1 MMKRLSQRL
10 SKRWEGFDAGD
21 PSKQFELIDCLGEGT
36 YGMVWTAKDVGSGRM
51 SAVKIVPIDG
61 DLEEIKLEIGIMR
74 DSTSDFIIKLFSSF
88 VSLDKKHIWMSM
100 EICEA
105 GSVNDLMFVTDKT
118 LTLEQLTDVAAAG
131 CMGLAYLHKRFIIHR
146 DIKCGNIL
154 LNANGCVKLA
164 DFGVSAV
171 LKSREDR
178 TTTAIGAPFWM
189 APEVIQ
195 EEPYDGRADVWSL
208 GITVI
213 EMAESRPPNSHIH
226 PMRALFVIPHQPA
239 PKLAE
244 TDRWPDDMVTFVT
257 AALVKNIE
265 ERATSAELVNHP
277 FIAKACKRLMQNK
290 GSSDFLQKLV
300 RDNLKRI
307 EEFRNLDED
316 GEGSEGSAES
326 DDSDEEGEQ
335 KSGGTTLSAAH
346 SHAQNATDKSKA
358 RGKEG
363 PKAAAASSSTS
374 SSTAAKTAAASS
386 ITAAKTGGT
395 VNAKTAPKPAPAGSS
410 SSSSKTLP
418 AAPQVYAP
426 PKPRPQTLYLEEDD
440 ASSVLNS
447 DGGAYYNPDE
457 AFSGKG
463 GMPSKDKAKES
474 KDKGK
479 GGETKTT
486 TTTTMTTAATKTTM
500 TTSKKEAP
508 GVPNSPSSLSS
519 PKGAA
524 GRSMARPRTA
534 RQLAPIRP
542 ASVRKSTLKERAR
555 TLTQSA
561 KMHPIAPAH
570 AQRKSVKVP
579 GDMAGSRESVMLAKS
594 VQANMKVEDVKR
606 LLEPSRESVRRK
618 SSVRGQPPAGGESG
632 ASDDA
637 LASAVMT
644 KDFIKMLKKSKTEA
658 PELFEILSD
667 ASDPQDAME
676 VAIAALRI
684 AVGKPLISRA
694 DADKATTPRGS
705 LAGGAPPGRPSATQ
719 ARPAPRPPPLAP
731 K

>member
-1 MMKRLSQRL
+1 MKRLSQRM
-10 SKRWEGFDAGD
+10 SKRWEGFNAGD

-36 YGMVWTAKDVGSGRM
+36 YGMVWTAKEVGSGRM

-118 LTLEQLTDVAAAG
+118 LTLAQLTDVAAAG
-131 CMGLAYLHKRFIIHR
+131 CMGLAYLHKKFIIHR

-239 PKLAE
+239 PKLSE
-244 TDRWPDDMVTFVT
+244 PDRWPDDMVTFVS

-265 ERATSAELVNHP
+265 QRATSAELVNHP

-290 GSSDFLQKLV
+290 GSSEGLQKLV
-300 RDNLKRI
+300 RDNLQTI
-307 EEFRNLDED
+307 QEFRNLDED
-316 GEGSEGSAES
+316 GESDEGSTHS
-326 DDSDEEGEQ
+326 DDSDEDGEQ
-335 KSGGTTLSAAH
+335 KSDGTLSAAH
-346 SHAQNATDKSKA
+346 RATEKSSGK
-358 RGKEG
+358 GKEG
-363 PKAAAASSSTS
+363 
-374 SSTAAKTAAASS
+374 AKTATATAASTMAS
-386 ITAAKTGGT
+386 TAKSAAA
-395 VNAKTAPKPAPAGSS
+395 NAKTAPKATAAAAKATSTAT
-410 SSSSKTLP
+410 SSSKTLP
-418 AAPQVYAP
+418 GAPQAYAP
-426 PKPRPQTLYLEEDD
+426 PKPRPQTLFMNEED
-440 ASSVLNS
+440 AATLLSN
-447 DGGAYYNPDE
+447 DGGSYYNPDE

-463 GMPSKDKAKES
+463 GVPSKES
-474 KDKGK
+474 KEKGK
-479 GGETKTT
+479 SKA
-486 TTTTMTTAATKTTM
+486 AATLGA
-500 TTSKKEAP
+500 SKKEAP
-508 GVPNSPSSLSS
+508 PPTKSQPSPT
-519 PKGAA
+519 GAA
-524 GRSMARPRTA
+524 SKSMARPRTA

-542 ASVRKSTLKERAR
+542 ASAHKSTIKERAR
-555 TLTQSA
+555 TLTQST

-570 AQRKSVKVP
+570 VQRKSVKVP
-579 GDMAGSRESVMLAKS
+579 TDVAGSRESVMLAKS

-606 LLEPSRESVRRK
+606 MLDPSRDSVRRK
-618 SSVRGQPPAGGESG
+618 SSVRGQPADGD
-632 ASDDA
+632 DDA

-694 DADKATTPRGS
+694 DADSATTPRGS
-705 LAGGAPPGRPSATQ
+705 LAGAPPGRPSATQ

>member
-1 MMKRLSQRL
+1 MPCEMLKRLSQRL

-36 YGMVWTAKDVGSGRM
+36 YGMVWTAKHVGSGRM
-51 SAVKIVPIDG
+51 SAVKIVPVDG
-61 DLEEIKLEIGIMR
+61 DLDEIKLEIGIMR

-244 TDRWPDDMVTFVT
+244 TDRWPDDMVTFVS

-290 GSSDFLQKLV
+290 GSSDYLQKLV

-307 EEFRNLDED
+307 EDFRNLDED

-326 DDSDEEGEQ
+326 DDSNDEGEE

-346 SHAQNATDKSKA
+346 SHAHSATEKSKA

-363 PKAAAASSSTS
+363 TKAAAASSSS
-374 SSTAAKTAAASS
+374 SSGTAAKAAAASS
-386 ITAAKTGGT
+386 TTAAKASVA
-395 VNAKTAPKPAPAGSS
+395 VNAKTAPKPAAA
-410 SSSSKTLP
+410 SSKTLP

-426 PKPRPQTLYLEEDD
+426 PKPRPQTLYMGEED
-440 ASSVLNS
+440 AATVLNS

-457 AFSGKG
+457 AFAGKG
-463 GMPSKDKAKES
+463 GMPS

-486 TTTTMTTAATKTTM
+486 TTTTTTTM
-500 TTSKKEAP
+500 TMSKKEAP
-508 GVPNSPSSLSS
+508 GAPNSPSSLSS
-519 PKGAA
+519 PTGAA

-579 GDMAGSRESVMLAKS
+579 GNVTGSRESVMLAKS

-606 LLEPSRESVRRK
+606 LLEPSRELMRRK

-676 VAIAALRI
+676 IAIAALRI

-694 DADKATTPRGS
+694 DADKATTPRGSATTPRGS